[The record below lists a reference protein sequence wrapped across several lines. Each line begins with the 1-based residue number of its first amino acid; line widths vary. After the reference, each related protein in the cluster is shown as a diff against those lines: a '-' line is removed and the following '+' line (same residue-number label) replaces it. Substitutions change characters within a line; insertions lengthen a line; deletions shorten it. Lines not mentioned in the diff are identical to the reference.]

1 MVWNAYRGM
10 CTNPTQLR
18 ADTITAAR
26 FSFDGQQG
34 VATLRRAANVP
45 TPTGLGPIGVAAT
58 PTANAS
64 ATSPMTVGVV
74 AALGGTVGL
83 LVGAAVGSE
92 IGTGYG
98 EVATRRAA
106 VGGLLG
112 MLVGSFT
119 GAAIVAPSI
128 QAQQA

>member
-1 MVWNAYRGM
+1 MEGINFGGRQV
-10 CTNPTQLR
+10 
-18 ADTITAAR
+18 
-26 FSFDGQQG
+26 QG
-34 VATLRRAANVP
+34 FAGP
-45 TPTGLGPIGVAAT
+45 PQSQGLGA
-58 PTANAS
+58 PTTNAS

-98 EVATRRAA
+98 ELATRRAA

-112 MLVGSFT
+112 MLVGTFT
-119 GAAIVAPSI
+119 GAAIVSPSI
-128 QAQQA
+128 QAQQGA